1 MSSSCN
7 FGEHFHTKARLLK
20 SDPALNS
27 VIYDDVTNTASHF
40 TITQCLMF
48 VTTRCCSI
56 IAFNN
61 CIIHLGMDYSL
72 YLYMPVNYSESM
84 DSASSVT

>member
-1 MSSSCN
+1 MSSN
-7 FGEHFHTKARLLK
+7 FWETFSRRGRLE

-27 VIYDDVTNTASHF
+27 DIYDEVSHF

-56 IAFNN
+56 IAFKQVHYYFF
-61 CIIHLGMDYSL
+61 ISGMDDYSL
-72 YLYMPVNYSESM
+72 YLNMPVNCCQSLVSCSDKM
-84 DSASSVT
+84 